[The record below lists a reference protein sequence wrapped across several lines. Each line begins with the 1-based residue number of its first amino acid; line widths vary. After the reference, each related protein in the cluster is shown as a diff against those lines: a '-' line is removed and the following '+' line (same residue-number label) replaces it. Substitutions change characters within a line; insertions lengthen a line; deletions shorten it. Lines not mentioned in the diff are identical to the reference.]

1 MSAEQ
6 IPRDPEAV
14 EQWLQRREDAVEG
27 LREGAGSRIVWS
39 PAGKTRTSTCLVYL
53 HGFKAS
59 PREGDPVH
67 LRVARRLGCN
77 LLLGRLR
84 GHGLVRERPLAGLQA
99 EDLMDSARI
108 ALEIGLRLGERV
120 VLMGTST
127 GATLA
132 LDLAGRDAYRQS
144 IRALVLYAPLVDF
157 HGLSSRLL
165 KSAPLRGLMARLP
178 GRRFMLHSPTSSG
191 RESEIWYSTYAL
203 QGLLALG
210 ALVERTMT
218 PACWSRVTQPL
229 FAGWW
234 PDDQVVSVPAIRR
247 MTEGVSTPA
256 GQLRL
261 ETYPEAGTHV
271 ICSGLLS
278 GAVERLTGDTV
289 DFLRPLLMESPS
301 GR

>member
-1 MSAEQ
+1 MKDSARE
-6 IPRDPEAV
+6 PEAASYGPPPGKHAP
-14 EQWLQRREDAVEG
+14 L
-27 LREGAGSRIVWS
+27 
-39 PAGKTRTSTCLVYL
+39 PAWVYL

-67 LRVARRLGCN
+67 LSVARRLGCN
-77 LLLGRLR
+77 LLLGRLTQ
-84 GHGLVRERPLAGLQA
+84 HGLDRERPLAGLQA
-99 EDLMDSARI
+99 EDLTKSAQI

-132 LDLAGRDAYRQS
+132 LELAGREAYRQS

-157 HGLSSRLL
+157 HGLRSRLL
-165 KSAPLRGLMARLP
+165 KSGRIRGFMARIP
-178 GRRFMLHSPTSSG
+178 GRRFLLHSRTSSG
-191 RESEIWYSTYAL
+191 RESERWHSTYAL

-218 PACWSRVTQPL
+218 PARWSRVTQPL

-234 PDDQVVSVPAIRR
+234 PDDRVVSVPAIGR
-247 MTEGVSTPA
+247 MTEGLSTPA

-289 DFLRPLLMESPS
+289 DFLRPLLDGVAVRQIAPPARPGCDSCPYTC
-301 GR
+301 